1 MKHTDKVMAKKNKK
15 PTINDLLEDM
25 ESMMEFVNDIGN
37 KSIEEFRDNFNRIE
51 YIDINNFITELPIQL
66 PLGWLHQEKIS
77 F

>member
-37 KSIEEFRDNFNRIE
+37 KSIEELNVE
-51 YIDINNFITELPIQL
+51 EIDSKTKHFKEKYKDILPKESEEDL
-66 PLGWLHQEKIS
+66 DSKK
-77 F
+77 